1 MKKISVLVAIA
12 LMGLSACFW
21 HGHRIKGNG
30 NVITQ
35 NKQFGN
41 ISGVELHSSF
51 DVYLTQG
58 SPAGVRI
65 EAEENIIPHI
75 EMQVYNDVLNIETEN
90 NIWLQPRRR
99 VKIYVTSPV
108 FNSIECSGS
117 GNIRSQ
123 TKISSD
129 NKLKVHASGSGDINV
144 DVDAPEIE
152 AGVSGSG
159 GIDLSGETKKIAGD
173 VSGSGNI
180 KAMNLMAEESDL
192 NVSGSGNVQVFS
204 SVKLKVNISGSGDVR
219 YKGDAQVTS
228 NVSGSGS
235 INKVN

>member
-1 MKKISVLVAIA
+1 MKKTAVLLLTA
-12 LMGLSACFW
+12 LAGLTSCFW

-30 NVITQ
+30 NMTTE

-51 DVYLTQG
+51 DVFLTQG

-65 EAEENIIPHI
+65 EAEDNIIPHI
-75 EMQVYNDVLNIETEN
+75 ELQVYNDVLNIQTEN
-90 NIWLQPRRR
+90 GIWLQPRRR
-99 VKIYVTSPV
+99 VKIYVTSPT
-108 FNSIECSGS
+108 FNSVQCTGS

-123 TKISSD
+123 TKISNE
-129 NKLKVHASGSGDINV
+129 NKLKVSASGSGDINLEI
-144 DVDAPEIE
+144 DAPEVE

-159 GIDLSGETKKIAGD
+159 GIELAGETKKIYGD

-180 KAMNLMAEESDL
+180 KAMNLKAEESEL
-192 NVSGSGNVQVFS
+192 HVSGSGNVQVYS
-204 SVKLKVNISGSGDVR
+204 SVKVNASISGSGDVR
-219 YKGDAQVTS
+219 YKGDARVSS

-235 INKVN
+235 IKKVD

>member
-1 MKKISVLVAIA
+1 MKKIFFILLIALVA
-12 LMGLSACFW
+12 LNSCFW

-30 NVITQ
+30 NLTTE
-35 NKQFGN
+35 NKEFGN

-65 EAEENIIPHI
+65 EAEDNIIPHI
-75 EMQVYNDVLNIETEN
+75 ELQVYNDVLNIETEN
-90 NIWLQPRRR
+90 GVWLQPRRD
-99 VKIYVTSPV
+99 VKIYVTSPT
-108 FNSIECSGS
+108 FNSIQCSGS

-123 TKISSD
+123 TKITNE
-129 NKLKVHASGSGDINV
+129 NKLKVHASGSGNIHME
-144 DVDAPEIE
+144 VDAPEVE

-159 GIDLSGETKKIAGD
+159 GIELAGETKKITGN

-180 KAMNLMAEESDL
+180 KAMNLMAEESTL
-192 NVSGSGNVQVFS
+192 HVSGSGNVQVYS
-204 SVKLKVNISGSGDVR
+204 SVKVTANISGSGDVR
-219 YKGDAQVTS
+219 YKGAAQVNS

-235 INKVN
+235 IKRVD